1 MCILLWSAANH
12 IAAGGVFG
20 IGFWIKYN
28 TLMTKRPMEFK
39 VDVLRYRQAGHSPK
53 EAFRI
58 CCEKYGFEPSG
69 CMTKYASGFIR
80 DYEYEIKAKLFDKDP
95 DVTLYCMQSQI
106 YIFN

>member
-1 MCILLWSAANH
+1 MGRWEI
-12 IAAGGVFG
+12 
-20 IGFWIKYN
+20 
-28 TLMTKRPMEFK
+28 TMTKRPMEFK
-39 VDVLRYRQAGHSPK
+39 VDVLVYRRAGHSPK

-95 DVTLYCMQSQI
+95 DVTLYCMQNQI
-106 YIFN
+106 YVFN